1 MSTFRHLLVATDFG
15 KPAER
20 AVDWAVT
27 FAERFDAKVTLLF
40 VFALSSPYTAPSQH
54 LDALRQEGQRM
65 LDAEAA
71 KLSKRL
77 PLTASVVR
85 SGSPWEEI
93 LGEARDC
100 GADLIVMGTRGRR
113 GRSRGP
119 IGSVA
124 ERRLTAGTRLARQG
138 ARAGSEVSHVD
149 QAASGGQPLGRRNG
163 WRQERVSG

>member
-20 AVDWAVT
+20 AVEWAVT

-40 VFALSSPYTAPSQH
+40 VFALSSPYTSPSEP
-54 LDALRQEGQRM
+54 LDALRREGQRM

-77 PLTASVVR
+77 PALKSVMR
-85 SGSPWEEI
+85 AGSPWEEI
-93 LGEARDC
+93 LAEAEEN

-113 GRSRGP
+113 GMSRGP

-124 ERRLTAGTRLARQG
+124 ERVVRMASIPVMTVAAPDDHPAIRATA
-138 ARAGSEVSHVD
+138 
-149 QAASGGQPLGRRNG
+149 P
-163 WRQERVSG
+163 

>member
-1 MSTFRHLLVATDFG
+1 LLGCAVMSTFRHLLVATDFG

-20 AVDWAVT
+20 AVEWAVA

-40 VFALSSPYTAPSQH
+40 VFALSSPYTTPSQH
-54 LDALRQEGQRM
+54 LDALYQEGQRM

-77 PLTASVVR
+77 PMSKSVMR

-93 LGEARDC
+93 LAEAKED

-113 GRSRGP
+113 GLPRGP

-124 ERRLTAGTRLARQG
+124 ERVVRMASTPVLTVAAPDDAPSSSAAELRTSAR
-138 ARAGSEVSHVD
+138 
-149 QAASGGQPLGRRNG
+149 
-163 WRQERVSG
+163 

>member
-1 MSTFRHLLVATDFG
+1 LLVQVAMSMFKHLLVATDFG

-20 AVDWAVT
+20 AVEWAVT
-27 FAERFDAKVTLLF
+27 LAERFDARVTLVF
-40 VFALSSPYTAPSQH
+40 VFALSSPYATSSQH

-71 KLSKRL
+71 KLSTRL
-77 PLTASVVR
+77 PALKSVMR

-93 LGEARDC
+93 VAEATDV

-113 GRSRGP
+113 GLLRGP

-124 ERRLTAGTRLARQG
+124 ERVVRMAAIPVMTVTAPDDPP
-138 ARAGSEVSHVD
+138 SS
-149 QAASGGQPLGRRNG
+149 AAP
-163 WRQERVSG
+163 